1 MRFPTQFFPLLV
13 FRAVCTHP
21 CATEPTLPPPPPP
34 PPPPPRWKLHKGPS
48 RGSVLVGQSA
58 PSGFVKARNERG
70 CSSDVE
76 EKTTNFYEN
85 KEVEEYWKKVRR
97 EAKRPTGDEDARK
110 TRTRRNA
117 NVTVQSRIEAMR
129 NKINH
134 KHFQSTLD
142 EVLKDPPEREERSDD
157 VRGEDAICEG
167 EFEETYERDIEE
179 KEEEEDEDEE
189 DENVRKMME
198 EFETVAEQSGTRRRR
213 RQLRRRRETRK
224 RKRKRTTNN
233 HRGKRGT
240 FPPTYEYGSFIPK
253 MNEKSRLDVIEEEAE
268 RAVKNRYEED
278 DGVVAARRRG

>member
-1 MRFPTQFFPLLV
+1 MRNQ
-13 FRAVCTHP
+13 AN
-21 CATEPTLPPPPPP
+21 
-34 PPPPPRWKLHKGPS
+34 PPPPRWKLHKGPS

-97 EAKRPTGDEDARK
+97 EAKRPTGDDDARK

-179 KEEEEDEDEE
+179 KEEEEEEDDA

-198 EFETVAEQSGTRRRR
+198 ELKRLRSKAAAAVATTTAATKRDEEEEEEEDNEQPSWKTWY
-213 RQLRRRRETRK
+213 
-224 RKRKRTTNN
+224 
-233 HRGKRGT
+233 

-253 MNEKSRLDVIEEEAE
+253 MNEKSQLDVIEDEAE

-278 DGVVAARRRG
+278 EENALREKKRLEKARLYQKSRNLETHKLW